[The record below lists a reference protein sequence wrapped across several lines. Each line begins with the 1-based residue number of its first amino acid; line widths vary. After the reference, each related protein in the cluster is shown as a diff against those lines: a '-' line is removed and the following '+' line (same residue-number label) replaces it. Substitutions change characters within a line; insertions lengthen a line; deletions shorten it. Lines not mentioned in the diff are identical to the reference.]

1 MNVGIS
7 AIEKEALDKE
17 FENLLNGCHRCKS
30 EEDRELIRKAY
41 DIAFK
46 AHEKMRRK
54 SGEPYLYHP
63 IAVARIASEE
73 IGLGTTSV
81 ICALLHDVVED
92 SDYSLDEIREV
103 FGSKVA
109 NIIDGLTKISN
120 VFDHGTQSIQAEN
133 FRKMLLTLS
142 DDVRVILLKLAD
154 RLHNMRTLDSVPEY
168 KKMKVVAETLYL
180 YSPLAHRLGLYA
192 IKTELEDLSL
202 KHQHPVVYNEIL
214 KKLEASEE
222 ERQKYIEE
230 FCSPIKEQLSR
241 NGFSFNISGR
251 PKSIYSIW
259 NKMQTKGIPFEE
271 VYDIFAIRIVFDPDI
286 NVNEKAQCWAIYS
299 IVTDIYKPKPD
310 RLRDW
315 ISTPKANGYEALHT
329 TVMGQGGR
337 WVEVQIRSRRMDE
350 IAELGYAAHWKYK
363 DGGEE
368 SEIDKWINKI
378 RELLE
383 NNSEDAL
390 EFIDEFKMNLF
401 SSEIFVF
408 TPKGHLRRL
417 PKGSTVLDFAYDIHS
432 EIGNHA
438 IGAKVNFKL
447 VPLKH
452 VLQSGDQVEILT
464 SDIQTPQKEW
474 LDFVITAKAKSKIKE
489 YFKNERRLLVIK
501 GKELLENKFKEWN
514 IQTISKA
521 IKQLQVEYGAQTK
534 EELYYKIGSEEPDV
548 NKLKKIVQQRSRN
561 KFIRYWKIQISKT
574 TSRLPFIKSSD
585 SNKQDST
592 EKQAIQIDRKKTF
605 ILNEAPDQQS
615 YSIAQCCKPIPGD
628 EVIGYLVNPSKVV
641 IHKKDCEQAIRY
653 MANFG
658 DKIVTVEWVS
668 KKVLSFIVRIKITG
682 VDNIGVVNNITN
694 LLSNEMEI
702 NMKSILF
709 DANHGIFTGII
720 DLYIHDAYDLSN
732 LINKIKKLKGVHT
745 VKRIDIPENDSVFQ
759 DALQNL

>member
-1 MNVGIS
+1 MSIS
-7 AIEKEALDKE
+7 FQEKEALDKT
-17 FENLLNGCHRCKS
+17 FEDLLNVCHRCKN
-30 EEDRELIRKAY
+30 EEDRQKIRKAY
-41 DIAFK
+41 EIAFK
-46 AHEKMRRK
+46 AHENMRRK

-63 IAVARIASEE
+63 LAVARIAAEE
-73 IGLGTTSV
+73 IGLGATSV

-92 SDYSLDEIREV
+92 SDYTLEEIRQM
-103 FGSKVA
+103 FGEKVA

-120 VFDHGTQSIQAEN
+120 VFDQGTQSIQAEN

-154 RLHNMRTLDSVPEY
+154 RLHNMRTLDAVPEY

-180 YSPLAHRLGLYA
+180 YAPLAHRLGLYK

-214 KKLEASEE
+214 RKLEASEE
-222 ERQKYIEE
+222 ERQIYIKQFCEPIEAQLQAHGIKY
-230 FCSPIKEQLSR
+230 Q
-241 NGFSFNISGR
+241 ISGR
-251 PKSIYSIW
+251 PKSVYSIW

-271 VYDIFAIRIVFDPDI
+271 VYDIFAIRIIFDPTAGMS
-286 NVNEKAQCWAIYS
+286 EKAQCWAIYS

-329 TVMGQGGR
+329 TVMGHQGR

-368 SEIDKWINKI
+368 SELDKWIKKI
-378 RELLE
+378 REMLE
-383 NNSEDAL
+383 NNAEDAL

-408 TPKGHLRRL
+408 TPKGLLKRL
-417 PKGSTVLDFAYDIHS
+417 PKGSTALDFAYDIHS

-447 VPLKH
+447 VPLNH
-452 VLQSGDQVEILT
+452 VLNSGDQVEILT
-464 SDIQTPQKEW
+464 SEIQSPQKEW
-474 LDFVITAKAKSKIKE
+474 LDFVITAKAKSKIRE
-489 YFKNERRLLVIK
+489 HFKNERRNYIVK
-501 GKELLENKFKEWN
+501 GKGLLEEKFKEWN
-514 IQTISKA
+514 IPLNSKTL
-521 IKQLQVEYGAQTK
+521 KQLLVEYRVNTK
-534 EELYYKIGSEEPDV
+534 DDLYYKMGAEEPDW
-548 NKLKKIVQQRSRN
+548 NRIKKIVQHRSRN
-561 KFIRYWKIQISKT
+561 KFIRYWRIQISKT
-574 TSRLPFIKSSD
+574 TSKLPFIRSAE
-585 SNKQDST
+585 SNRNDQF
-592 EKQAIQIDRKKTF
+592 EKAVPIDRKKT
-605 ILNEAPDQQS
+605 LVLGEDTDLHS

-628 EVIGYLVNPSKVV
+628 PVIGYLVAPSKVV
-641 IHKKDCEQAIRY
+641 IHKKECEQAIRY

-658 DKIVTVEWVS
+658 DRIVTLEWVS
-668 KKVLSFIVRIKITG
+668 KKILSYIVRIKITG
-682 VDNIGVVNNITN
+682 VDNIGVVHNITN

-709 DANHGIFTGII
+709 DASHGIFTGII
-720 DLYIHDAYDLSN
+720 DLYIHDAYDLSE
-732 LINKIKKLKGVHT
+732 LINKIKRLKGVHS
-745 VKRIDIPENDSVFQ
+745 VKRIEIPENDTVFQ
-759 DALQNL
+759 DALQNI

>member
-1 MNVGIS
+1 MSGRIT
-7 AIEKEALDKE
+7 AEEKEALDRTFDE
-17 FENLLNGCHRCKS
+17 LLELCHRCKS
-30 EEDRELIRKAY
+30 EEDRLLIKKAY
-41 DIAFK
+41 EIAFK
-46 AHEKMRRK
+46 AHENMRRK

-63 IAVARIASEE
+63 IAVAKIAAEE

-81 ICALLHDVVED
+81 ICSLLHDVVED
-92 SDYSLDEIREV
+92 SDYSLEEIREI
-103 FGSKVA
+103 FGEKIS

-142 DDVRVILLKLAD
+142 DDVRVILIKLAD

-180 YSPLAHRLGLYA
+180 YAPLAHRLGLYS

-202 KHQHPVVYNEIL
+202 KHQHTAVYNEIL
-214 KKLEASEE
+214 KKLEASED
-222 ERQKYIEE
+222 ERQKYIHE
-230 FCSPIKEQLSR
+230 FCDPIKKQLSQH
-241 NGFSFNISGR
+241 NFSFNISGR

-259 NKMQTKGIPFEE
+259 NKMQLKGVPFEE
-271 VYDIFAIRIVFDPDI
+271 VFDIFAIRIIFDPDS
-286 NVNEKAQCWAIYS
+286 NLNEKTQCWAIYS

-329 TVMGQGGR
+329 TVMGPGGR

-363 DGGEE
+363 EGGEE
-368 SEIDKWINKI
+368 SELDKWINKI

-390 EFIDEFKMNLF
+390 EFIDDFKMNLF

-408 TPKGHLRRL
+408 TPKGLLKRL
-417 PKGSTVLDFAYDIHS
+417 PKGSTALDFAYDIHS
-432 EIGNHA
+432 EIGDHA

-447 VPLKH
+447 VPLNH

-464 SDIQTPQKEW
+464 SDIQIPQKEW
-474 LDFVITAKAKSKIKE
+474 LDFAITAKAKSKIKE
-489 YFKNERRLLVIK
+489 HFKNERRLVILK
-501 GKELLENKFKEWN
+501 GKEILDQKFKEWN
-514 IQTISKA
+514 ISTVSKA
-521 IKQLQVEYGAQTK
+521 IKQLQVAYNVLTK
-534 EELYYKIGSEEPDV
+534 EELYYRIGSEEPDF
-548 NKLKKIVQQRSRN
+548 NKLKKIIQQRSRN

-574 TSRLPFIKSSD
+574 TSRLTFIRSSE
-585 SNKQDST
+585 SNKQEIADKPI
-592 EKQAIQIDRKKTF
+592 EIDRKKTF
-605 ILNEAPDQQS
+605 ILNEDPNQKS
-615 YSIAQCCKPIPGD
+615 YSIAQCCRPIPGD
-628 EVIGYLVNPSKVV
+628 EVIGYLLSPTKIA
-641 IHKKDCEQAIRY
+641 IHKKDCDQAIKY

-658 DKIVTVEWVS
+658 DKIVSVEWVS
-668 KKVLSFIVRIKITG
+668 KKILSFIVRIKITG
-682 VDNIGVVNNITN
+682 VDNIGVVHNITN

-720 DLYIHDAYDLSN
+720 DFYIHDAYDLSN

-745 VKRIDIPENDSVFQ
+745 VKRVDIPENDQVFQ
-759 DALQNL
+759 NALQDII